1 MKEKQTLNNPTNQLP
16 THAQV
21 VIIGGGVIGCSVAY
35 HLTKLGWRDVVLLE
49 RKDLTCGTTWHAAG
63 LVESSM
69 FDSAVKNDMA
79 KYTQELY
86 QKLGEETGQDTGF
99 RRVGYLELASSK
111 EYLEGFR
118 RAADFGR
125 YYGHVIEELS
135 PSEIKKMWPLLKTDD
150 LLAGFYCPDDARVN
164 PVDVTMALAKGARM
178 GGARIFEDTKVTGI
192 KQKNGRV
199 TGVVTEKGEIEAEY
213 VVNCGGMWAREVGQM
228 AGVHV
233 PLHAAEHYYLITEP
247 IDGIH
252 RDLPIVDDSARF
264 AYYREETGGLMIGLF
279 EPVAAPWGHKGIPET
294 FKFDEL
300 APDWDRMIPH
310 LELAMERI
318 PVAKTAGVHKFFCG
332 PESFTPDLESLM
344 GEAPN
349 LKNYYVAAGFNSLGI
364 LLGGGVGQVMA
375 QWIVD
380 GLPPIDICDVD
391 IARMLPFQNNP
402 RYLRDRTVELLGLMY
417 AQSYHN
423 LQNEMARNAR
433 KSPFHDR
440 LAEAGAWFGAY
451 AGWEYPDWFAPEGV
465 EPKVEYTWGRQNWFE
480 YAAAEH
486 RAAREGVTLM
496 DYSVM
501 GKLLVQG
508 RDAEKAL
515 NRICANNMVVP
526 IGRCVYTQWLNE
538 RGRIEADLTVTRL
551 AEDQYLVLTGD
562 ATITAVQAWLKRNIP
577 LDAHVCVTNIT
588 SAYSVLNVQGPKS
601 RDLLSR
607 VTNADMSNEA
617 FPFLTLQ
624 EIDIGYALVLALRV
638 SYVGELGWE
647 LYIPTE
653 FSLHVFDTLVEAGQ
667 DVGLKFAGL
676 QALETLRLE
685 KAYRDYGNDVDN
697 LDTPLEVGLSRFVD
711 FDKPGGFIGKEA
723 LLRHKEAGVKHR
735 LVQFLL
741 EDPEPLL
748 YYNEII
754 YRDGEP
760 VGRILAGGY
769 GHTLGASVGLGY
781 VENEE
786 GVTADYV
793 KSGMYEIQVAGVR
806 YPAKASLR
814 PMYDPKLE
822 RVRS

>member
-1 MKEKQTLNNPTNQLP
+1 MAEKNSSRSFPTQ
-16 THAQV
+16 AQV

-63 LVESSM
+63 LVVSAT
-69 FDSAVKNDMA
+69 FTSAVMSDMS
-79 KYTQELY
+79 KYTRELF
-86 QKLGEETGQDTGF
+86 QRLEEETGQDTGF
-99 RRVGYLELASSK
+99 RRIGYLELASS
-111 EYLEGFR
+111 EEWLEEFR

-125 YYGHVIEELS
+125 YNGHVIEELS
-135 PSEIKKMWPLLKTDD
+135 PSEVKEMWPLLKTDD
-150 LLAGFYCPDDARVN
+150 LLAGFFCPDDARVN
-164 PVDVTMALAKGARM
+164 PVDATMALAKGARM
-178 GGARIFEDTKVTGI
+178 GGALIFEDTKVTAI

-199 TGVVTEKGEIEAEY
+199 TGVVTNEGEIEAEY
-213 VVNCGGMWAREVGQM
+213 VVNCGGMWGRELGKM
-228 AGVHV
+228 AGVNV

-247 IDGIH
+247 IKGIH
-252 RDLPIVDDSARF
+252 RDLPILDDPARF

-279 EPVAAPWGHKGIPET
+279 EPVAAPWGMGGIPEN
-294 FKFDEL
+294 FSFEEL

-318 PVAKTAGVHKFFCG
+318 PVAETAGVHKFFCG
-332 PESFTPDLESLM
+332 PESFTPDLEPLM
-344 GEAPN
+344 GEAPE

-364 LLGGGVGQVMA
+364 LLAGGVGQVMA

-380 GLPPIDICDVD
+380 GLPPIDVIDVD

-402 RYLRDRTVELLGLMY
+402 RYLRDRTVEILGVTF
-417 AQSYHN
+417 AQDYFN
-423 LQNEMARNAR
+423 LQKETARNAR

-440 LAEAGAWFGAY
+440 MAEAGAYFGAY

-465 EPKVEYTWGRQNWFE
+465 EPQVEYTWGRQNWFE

-486 RAAREGVTLM
+486 RAAREGVILM

-508 RDAEKAL
+508 QDAERVL
-515 NRICANNMVVP
+515 NWICANNVAVP
-526 IGRCVYTQWLNE
+526 VGRCVYTQWLNE

-551 AEDQYLVLTGD
+551 AQDQYLILTGD
-562 ATITAVQAWLKRNIP
+562 GTITAVHAWLKRNIP
-577 LDAHVCVTNIT
+577 PDAHAFVTNVT

-638 SYVGELGWE
+638 TYVGELGWE

-653 FSLHVFDTLVEAGQ
+653 FSLHVFDMLVEAGKG
-667 DVGLKFAGL
+667 VGLVFAGL

-697 LDTPLEVGLSRFVD
+697 LDMPLEVGLSRFVD
-711 FDKPGGFIGKEA
+711 FDKPGGFIGREA
-723 LLRHKEAGVKHR
+723 LLRHKQAGVKHR
-735 LVQFLL
+735 LAQFLL

-781 VENEE
+781 VANEE

-793 KSGMYEIQVAGVR
+793 KSGTYEIQVAGAR

-814 PMYDPKLE
+814 PMYDPKGE

>member
-1 MKEKQTLNNPTNQLP
+1 MKENQTLNSPSNKLP

-63 LVESSM
+63 LAESGL
-69 FDSAVKNDMA
+69 FASAVKSDMA
-79 KYTQELY
+79 KYTQELF
-86 QKLGEETGQDTGF
+86 QRLGEETGQDTGF
-99 RRVGYLELASSK
+99 RRIGYLELAST
-111 EYLEGFR
+111 EEWVEGFR
-118 RAADFGR
+118 RVADFGR
-125 YYGHVIEELS
+125 YNGHVIEELS
-135 PSEIKKMWPLLKTDD
+135 PSEIKRMWPLLKTDD

-178 GGARIFEDTKVTGI
+178 GGALIFEDTKVTAI

-199 TGVVTEKGEIEAEY
+199 TGVVTDKGGIKAEY
-213 VVNCGGMWAREVGQM
+213 VVNCGGMWARELGQM
-228 AGVHV
+228 AGVNV

-247 IDGIH
+247 ID
-252 RDLPIVDDSARF
+252 LPILDDASRF
-264 AYYREETGGLMIGLF
+264 AYYREETGGLLIGLF
-279 EPVAAPWGHKGIPET
+279 EPVAAPWGMDGIPEG

-300 APDWDRMIPH
+300 TPDWDRMMPY
-310 LELAMERI
+310 LERAMERI
-318 PVAKTAGVHKFFCG
+318 PVAETAGVHKFFCG
-332 PESFTPDLESLM
+332 PESFTPDQEPLM
-344 GEAPN
+344 GEAPE
-349 LKNYYVAAGFNSLGI
+349 LKHYYVAAGFNSLGI

-380 GLPPIDICDVD
+380 GLPPIDISDVD

-402 RYLRDRTVELLGLMY
+402 RYLRDRTVEALGLLY
-417 AQSYHN
+417 AQGYSN
-423 LQNEMARNAR
+423 LQAQTARNVR

-440 LAEAGAWFGAY
+440 LAEAGAYFGAY

-486 RAAREGVTLM
+486 RAAREGVILM

-515 NRICANNMVVP
+515 NWISANNVAVP
-526 IGRCVYTQWLNE
+526 VGRCVYTPWLNE

-551 AEDQYLVLTGD
+551 THDQYLILTGD
-562 ATITAVQAWLKRNIP
+562 GTITAVQAWLKRNIP
-577 LDAHVCVTNIT
+577 SDAHVSVTNVT

-667 DVGLKFAGL
+667 DDGLVFAGL

-711 FDKPGGFIGKEA
+711 FDKPGGFIGREA
-723 LLRHKEAGVKHR
+723 LLRHKQAGVKHR

-786 GVTADYV
+786 GVTADYI
-793 KSGMYEIQVAGVR
+793 KSGNYEIKIAGTR

-814 PMYDPKLE
+814 PMYDPKGT
-822 RVRS
+822 RIRS

>member
-1 MKEKQTLNNPTNQLP
+1 
-16 THAQV
+16 
-21 VIIGGGVIGCSVAY
+21 
-35 HLTKLGWRDVVLLE
+35 
-49 RKDLTCGTTWHAAG
+49 
-63 LVESSM
+63 
-69 FDSAVKNDMA
+69 
-79 KYTQELY
+79 
-86 QKLGEETGQDTGF
+86 
-99 RRVGYLELASSK
+99 
-111 EYLEGFR
+111 
-118 RAADFGR
+118 
-125 YYGHVIEELS
+125 
-135 PSEIKKMWPLLKTDD
+135 
-150 LLAGFYCPDDARVN
+150 
-164 PVDVTMALAKGARM
+164 
-178 GGARIFEDTKVTGI
+178 
-192 KQKNGRV
+192 
-199 TGVVTEKGEIEAEY
+199 
-213 VVNCGGMWAREVGQM
+213 
-228 AGVHV
+228 
-233 PLHAAEHYYLITEP
+233 
-247 IDGIH
+247 
-252 RDLPIVDDSARF
+252 
-264 AYYREETGGLMIGLF
+264 
-279 EPVAAPWGHKGIPET
+279 
-294 FKFDEL
+294 
-300 APDWDRMIPH
+300 
-310 LELAMERI
+310 
-318 PVAKTAGVHKFFCG
+318 
-332 PESFTPDLESLM
+332 
-344 GEAPN
+344 
-349 LKNYYVAAGFNSLGI
+349 
-364 LLGGGVGQVMA
+364 MA

-380 GLPPIDICDVD
+380 GLPPIDICDMD

-417 AQSYHN
+417 AQGYSN
-423 LQNEMARNAR
+423 LQAETARNVR

-440 LAEAGAWFGAY
+440 TAEAGAYFGAY

-486 RAAREGVTLM
+486 RAAREGVILM

-508 RDAEKAL
+508 WDAEKAL
-515 NRICANNMVVP
+515 NWICANNVAVP
-526 IGRCVYTQWLNE
+526 VGRCVYTPWLNE

-551 AEDQYLVLTGD
+551 AEDQFLVLTGD
-562 ATITAVQAWLKRNIP
+562 GTITAVQAWLKRNIP
-577 LDAHVCVTNIT
+577 PDAHAFVTNVT

-607 VTNADMSNEA
+607 VSNADMSNEA

-653 FSLHVFDTLVEAGQ
+653 FSLHVFDMLVEAGKDIREPQ
-667 DVGLKFAGL
+667 SNDVGLVFAGL

-711 FDKPGGFIGKEA
+711 FEKPGGFIGKEA
-723 LLRHKEAGVKHR
+723 LLRHREAGVKHR

-760 VGRILAGGY
+760 VGRILAGHY

-781 VENEE
+781 VENKE
-786 GVTADYV
+786 GVSADYV
-793 KSGMYEIQVAGVR
+793 KSGTYEIQVAGVR

-814 PMYDPKLE
+814 PMYDPKGTRL
-822 RVRS
+822 RS

>member
-1 MKEKQTLNNPTNQLP
+1 
-16 THAQV
+16 
-21 VIIGGGVIGCSVAY
+21 
-35 HLTKLGWRDVVLLE
+35 
-49 RKDLTCGTTWHAAG
+49 
-63 LVESSM
+63 
-69 FDSAVKNDMA
+69 
-79 KYTQELY
+79 
-86 QKLGEETGQDTGF
+86 
-99 RRVGYLELASSK
+99 
-111 EYLEGFR
+111 
-118 RAADFGR
+118 
-125 YYGHVIEELS
+125 
-135 PSEIKKMWPLLKTDD
+135 
-150 LLAGFYCPDDARVN
+150 
-164 PVDVTMALAKGARM
+164 
-178 GGARIFEDTKVTGI
+178 
-192 KQKNGRV
+192 
-199 TGVVTEKGEIEAEY
+199 
-213 VVNCGGMWAREVGQM
+213 
-228 AGVHV
+228 
-233 PLHAAEHYYLITEP
+233 
-247 IDGIH
+247 
-252 RDLPIVDDSARF
+252 
-264 AYYREETGGLMIGLF
+264 
-279 EPVAAPWGHKGIPET
+279 
-294 FKFDEL
+294 
-300 APDWDRMIPH
+300 
-310 LELAMERI
+310 
-318 PVAKTAGVHKFFCG
+318 
-332 PESFTPDLESLM
+332 
-344 GEAPN
+344 
-349 LKNYYVAAGFNSLGI
+349 
-364 LLGGGVGQVMA
+364 MA

-380 GLPPIDICDVD
+380 GLPPIDISDVD

-402 RYLRDRTVELLGLMY
+402 RYLRDRTVEALGLLY
-417 AQSYHN
+417 AQGYSN
-423 LQNEMARNAR
+423 LQAQTARNVR

-440 LAEAGAWFGAY
+440 LAEAGAYFGAY

-486 RAAREGVTLM
+486 RAAREGVILM

-515 NRICANNMVVP
+515 NWISANNVAVP
-526 IGRCVYTQWLNE
+526 VGRCVYTPWLNE

-551 AEDQYLVLTGD
+551 THDQYLILTGD
-562 ATITAVQAWLKRNIP
+562 GTITAVQAWLKRNIP
-577 LDAHVCVTNIT
+577 SDAHVSVTNVT

-667 DVGLKFAGL
+667 DDGLVFAGL

-711 FDKPGGFIGKEA
+711 FDKPGGFIGREA
-723 LLRHKEAGVKHR
+723 LLRHKQAGVKHR

-786 GVTADYV
+786 GVTADYI
-793 KSGMYEIQVAGVR
+793 KSGNYEIKIAGTR

-814 PMYDPKLE
+814 PMYDPKGT
-822 RVRS
+822 RIRS

>member
-1 MKEKQTLNNPTNQLP
+1 
-16 THAQV
+16 
-21 VIIGGGVIGCSVAY
+21 VAY

-63 LVESSM
+63 LAESGL
-69 FDSAVKNDMA
+69 FASAVKSDMA
-79 KYTQELY
+79 KYTQELF
-86 QKLGEETGQDTGF
+86 QRLGEETGQDTGF
-99 RRVGYLELASSK
+99 CRIGYLELAST
-111 EYLEGFR
+111 EEWVEGFR
-118 RAADFGR
+118 RVADFGR
-125 YYGHVIEELS
+125 YNGHVIEELS
-135 PSEIKKMWPLLKTDD
+135 PSEIKRMWPLLKTDD

-178 GGARIFEDTKVTGI
+178 GGALIFEDTKVTAI

-199 TGVVTEKGEIEAEY
+199 TGVVTDKGGIKAEY
-213 VVNCGGMWAREVGQM
+213 VVNCGGMWARELGQM
-228 AGVHV
+228 AGVNV

-252 RDLPIVDDSARF
+252 PDLPILDDASRF
-264 AYYREETGGLMIGLF
+264 AYYREETGGLLIGLF
-279 EPVAAPWGHKGIPET
+279 EPVAAPWGMDGIPEG

-300 APDWDRMIPH
+300 TPDWDRMMPY
-310 LELAMERI
+310 LERAMERI
-318 PVAKTAGVHKFFCG
+318 PVAETAGVHKFFCG
-332 PESFTPDLESLM
+332 PESFTPDQEPLM
-344 GEAPN
+344 GEAPE
-349 LKNYYVAAGFNSLGI
+349 LKHYYVAAGFNSLGI

-380 GLPPIDICDVD
+380 GLPPIDISDVD

-402 RYLRDRTVELLGLMY
+402 RYLRDRTVEALGLLY
-417 AQSYHN
+417 AQGYSN
-423 LQNEMARNAR
+423 LQAQTARNVR

-440 LAEAGAWFGAY
+440 LAEAGAYFGAY

-486 RAAREGVTLM
+486 RAAREGVILM

-515 NRICANNMVVP
+515 NWICANDVAVP
-526 IGRCVYTQWLNE
+526 IGRCVYTTWLNE

-551 AEDQYLVLTGD
+551 AQDQYLILTGD
-562 ATITAVQAWLKRNIP
+562 RTITAVHAWLKRNIP
-577 LDAHVCVTNIT
+577 PDARACVTNVT

-647 LYIPTE
+647 LYI
-653 FSLHVFDTLVEAGQ
+653 HVFDTLVEAGQ
-667 DVGLKFAGL
+667 DDGLVFAGL

-711 FDKPGGFIGKEA
+711 FDKPGGFIGREA
-723 LLRHKEAGVKHR
+723 LLRHKQAGVKHR

-786 GVTADYV
+786 GVTADYI
-793 KSGMYEIQVAGVR
+793 KSGNYEIKIAGTR

-814 PMYDPKLE
+814 PMYDPKGT
-822 RVRS
+822 RIRS

>member
-1 MKEKQTLNNPTNQLP
+1 MTEKSFPTQ
-16 THAQV
+16 AQV

-49 RKDLTCGTTWHAAG
+49 RKDLTSGTTWHAAG
-63 LVESSM
+63 LVESATFTSL
-69 FDSAVKNDMA
+69 VKSDMS
-79 KYTQELY
+79 KYTRELY
-86 QKLGEETGQDTGF
+86 QRLGEETGQDTGF
-99 RRVGYLELASSK
+99 RRIGYMELASS
-111 EYLEGFR
+111 EEWVEGFR

-125 YYGHVIEELS
+125 YNGHVIEELS
-135 PSEIKKMWPLLKTDD
+135 PSEIEKMWPLLKTDD
-150 LLAGFYCPDDARVN
+150 LLAGFFCPDDARVN
-164 PVDVTMALAKGARM
+164 PVDATMALAKGARM
-178 GGARIFEDTKVTGI
+178 GGALIFEDTKVTAI
-192 KQKNGRV
+192 NQKGGRV
-199 TGVVTEKGEIEAEY
+199 TGVVTDRGKIEAEY
-213 VVNCGGMWAREVGQM
+213 VVNCGGMWGRELGQM
-228 AGVHV
+228 AGVNV
-233 PLHAAEHYYLITEP
+233 PLHAAEHYYLITKP

-252 RDLPIVDDSARF
+252 RDLPILNDPARF
-264 AYYREETGGLMIGLF
+264 AYYREETGGMMIGLF
-279 EPVAAPWGHKGIPET
+279 EPVAAPWGMDGIPEN

-318 PVAKTAGVHKFFCG
+318 PVVKTAGVHKFFCG
-332 PESFTPDLESLM
+332 PEGFTPDRGPLM
-344 GEAPN
+344 GEAPE

-402 RYLRDRTVELLGLMY
+402 RYLRDRTVEILGLTY
-417 AQSYHN
+417 AQDYFN
-423 LQNEMARNAR
+423 LQKETARNAR

-440 LAEAGAWFGAY
+440 LAEAGAYFGAY

-486 RAAREGVTLM
+486 RAAREGVILM

-515 NRICANNMVVP
+515 NRICANNVAVP
-526 IGRCVYTQWLNE
+526 VGRCVYTQWLNE

-551 AEDQYLVLTGD
+551 AQDQYLILTGD
-562 ATITAVQAWLKRNIP
+562 GTITAVYTWLKRNIP
-577 LDAHVCVTNIT
+577 PDAHACVTNVT

-624 EIDIGYALVLALRV
+624 EVDIGYALVLALRV

-653 FSLHVFDTLVEAGQ
+653 FSLHVFDMLVEAGK
-667 DVGLKFAGL
+667 DVGLVFAGL

-685 KAYRDYGNDVDN
+685 KAYRAYGNDVDN

-711 FDKPGGFIGKEA
+711 FDKPGGFIGREA
-723 LLRHKEAGVKHR
+723 LLRHKQAGVKHR
-735 LVQFLL
+735 VVQFLL

-760 VGRILAGGY
+760 AGRILAGGY

-793 KSGMYEIQVAGVR
+793 KSGRYEIQVAGVR

-814 PMYDPKLE
+814 PMYDPKGT
-822 RVRS
+822 RIRS